1 MTILSALII
10 FSMGWSLRATLG
22 NKFCFRC
29 ATRKLMLAMARKLI
43 QKKDSPWRLKSAI
56 LLVLVEPGIELV
68 KILGWQRLKG
78 MVKNVQR

>member
-1 MTILSALII
+1 
-10 FSMGWSLRATLG
+10 
-22 NKFCFRC
+22 
-29 ATRKLMLAMARKLI
+29 MLAMARKLI